1 MDVLGSGDD
10 GEEMRRGFLKRN
22 EDLINHETVLKLLK
36 VKLKVKY
43 RLPSRKVLNQR

>member
-10 GEEMRRGFLKRN
+10 GEEMRRGFFEEEWR
-22 EDLINHETVLKLLK
+22 LINHEAVLKLLK

-43 RLPSRKVLNQR
+43 HSPS